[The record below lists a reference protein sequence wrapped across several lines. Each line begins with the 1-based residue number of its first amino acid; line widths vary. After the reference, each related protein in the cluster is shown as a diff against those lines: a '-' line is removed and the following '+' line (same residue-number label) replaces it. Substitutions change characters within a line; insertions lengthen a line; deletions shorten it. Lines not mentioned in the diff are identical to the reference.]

1 MSMIAPSFR
10 RARLA
15 TLVAALPLALAACSE
30 APQGVPAEEDK
41 TASVTPVAGDWAI
54 DPRASHLAYV
64 TIKAGEIAE
73 SNRFDRLSGMI
84 GADGA
89 ARIEIDLASVNTGI
103 EIRDERMRNILFEVT
118 DFPTALVTAQLDP
131 QTFASLEVGKTMV
144 RPINAQLSIKGMD
157 ANVEARIQIARVSED
172 RVIATTTAPVIVT
185 TDMFGLTDE
194 LGDLRVL
201 AQLPS
206 ISPAVPVTFTL
217 TFNRS

>member
-1 MSMIAPSFR
+1 MISLSFR
-10 RARLA
+10 TTRLA
-15 TLVAALPLALAACSE
+15 ILSAALPLVLASCSQ
-30 APQGVPAEEDK
+30 APNRAPSAEDK
-41 TASVTPVAGDWAI
+41 GESAMQVDGDWAI

-73 SNRFDRLSGMI
+73 TNRFDRVSGMI
-84 GADGA
+84 GGDGV
-89 ARIEIDLASVNTGI
+89 ARIEIDLASVSTGI
-103 EIRDERMRNILFEVT
+103 EIRDERMRNILFDVA

-131 QTFASLEVGKTMV
+131 ETFASLKVGMTMV
-144 RPINAQLSIKGMD
+144 RPIMAQVLLKGME
-157 ANVEARIQIARVSED
+157 ANVEARLQVARVSED
-172 RVIATTTAPVIVT
+172 RVIATTIEPVIIT

>member
-1 MSMIAPSFR
+1 MQI
-10 RARLA
+10 
-15 TLVAALPLALAACSE
+15 
-30 APQGVPAEEDK
+30 D
-41 TASVTPVAGDWAI
+41 GDWAI

-73 SNRFDRLSGMI
+73 TNRFDRVSGMI
-84 GADGA
+84 GGDGV
-89 ARIEIDLASVNTGI
+89 ARIEIDLASVSTGI
-103 EIRDERMRNILFEVT
+103 EIRDERMRNILFDVA

-131 QTFASLEVGKTMV
+131 ETFASLKVGMTMV
-144 RPINAQLSIKGMD
+144 RPIMAQVLLKGME
-157 ANVEARIQIARVSED
+157 ANVEARLQVARVSED
-172 RVIATTTAPVIVT
+172 RVIATTIEPVIIT